1 MGLYSMKQWMYEC
14 MQTDLIWPRIAFAVR
29 VYSVEKFSVTNCNQ
43 IVKTVLMSN
52 DMRLSE
58 LHYLSGLGPWQ
69 MLFILISRQ
78 LS

>member
-1 MGLYSMKQWMYEC
+1 MDVRIYAKRF
-14 MQTDLIWPRIAFAVR
+14 DLATNCNAVR
-29 VYSVEKFSVTNCNQ
+29 VYCVEKFSVTNCNQ